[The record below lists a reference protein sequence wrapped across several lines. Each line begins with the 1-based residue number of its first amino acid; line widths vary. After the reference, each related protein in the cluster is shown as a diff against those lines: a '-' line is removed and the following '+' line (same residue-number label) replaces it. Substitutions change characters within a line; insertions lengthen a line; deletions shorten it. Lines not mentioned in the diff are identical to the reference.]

1 MWYNTNEKKKLKKG
15 AGIVQKVVKLKK
27 EKTLSQYELI
37 KLANMGDEKAKSE
50 LEERLKDTVKK
61 DEKKKDTK

>member
-1 MWYNTNEKKKLKKG
+1 M
-15 AGIVQKVVKLKK
+15 QKVVKLKK

-37 KLANMGDEKAKSE
+37 KLANLGDENAKSE

-61 DEKKKDTK
+61 DEKKKDSK

>member
-1 MWYNTNEKKKLKKG
+1 MN
-15 AGIVQKVVKLKK
+15 KVIKLKK

-37 KLANMGDEKAKSE
+37 RLANLGDEKAKTE

-61 DEKKKDTK
+61 DEKKKDSERNI